1 MIRSVTLLFAAA
13 ILVIVAGCGAGE
25 VDYHGH
31 DIAPLMPELAYTL
44 TDENGEQISA
54 GEYAGKL
61 RLLFF
66 GFTSCPDICPVTLG
80 RLKGALSA
88 LTREQ
93 RDKVRVLFVSVDP
106 ERDTPTKLRE
116 YTRYFGP
123 EVIGLTGTQKQLTA
137 LTKRYRVTY
146 GYGEP
151 NDNGFY
157 DVSHSSGVFVFGP
170 DGTPRLLWNQSVT
183 GDQMA
188 ADLKTLLGQ
197 LADADAD

>member
-1 MIRSVTLLFAAA
+1 MSSFHLAQLN
-13 ILVIVAGCGAGE
+13 
-25 VDYHGH
+25 
-31 DIAPLMPELAYTL
+31 IAH
-44 TDENGEQISA
+44 
-54 GEYAGKL
+54 
-61 RLLFF
+61 
-66 GFTSCPDICPVTLG
+66 
-80 RLKGALSA
+80 LSA
-88 LTREQ
+88 PIDSPQLA
-93 RDKVRVLFVSVDP
+93 DFVDNLDRINALADSAPGFIWRLQTEDG
-106 ERDTPTKLRE
+106 DATSID
-116 YTRYFGP
+116 YFGP

-197 LADADAD
+197 LADADADAD